1 MTVFLVLDSDI
12 KKQKHLRGHLSKI
25 VNIYFLESENDGFLK
40 SIFDFLKKNIAMSTT
55 WYECKVKYRKTND
68 LGVQKITTEPYLVDA
83 LSYTEAETRINE
95 EMSAYISEEFK
106 ITNIKV
112 ANYAEIHPFENA
124 DRWFKSRFS
133 LLAYDE
139 ESGKERK
146 TNMYLLVQAN
156 DVKEAFDNTT
166 HIMKGTM
173 GDYTIPAISE
183 SSIMDVFPYFSG
195 EEGEL
200 EQLEK
205 FNALKGSKPE
215 IAAVIDTMEFDPAIV
230 G

>member
-1 MTVFLVLDSDI
+1 M
-12 KKQKHLRGHLSKI
+12 
-25 VNIYFLESENDGFLK
+25 NIYFKNGKFIFPLK
-40 SIFDFLKKNIAMSTT
+40 SIFDILKKKEMSTI
-55 WYECKVKYRKTND
+55 WYECKVKYRKTD
-68 LGVQKITTEPYLVDA
+68 ETGLQKITTEPYLVDA

-124 DRWFKSRFS
+124 DRWFRSKVS

-156 DVKEAFDNTT
+156 DVKEAYDNTSSV
-166 HIMKGTM
+166 MKGTM

-183 SSIMDVFPYFSG
+183 SPIMDVFPYFSG
-195 EEGEL
+195 EEGEI

-215 IAAVIDTMEFDPAIV
+215 NTVVEIEDAMEFETAPEEEATV
-230 G
+230 

>member
-1 MTVFLVLDSDI
+1 MRNKNKCWHPSE
-12 KKQKHLRGHLSKI
+12 I
-25 VNIYFLESENDGFLK
+25 VNIYFINCAIFFPLK
-40 SIFDFLKKNIAMSTT
+40 SIFDILKKIYMSTI
-55 WYECKVKYRKTND
+55 WYECKVKYRKTD
-68 LGVQKITTEPYLVDA
+68 ETGAQKITTEPYLVDA
-83 LSYTEAETRINE
+83 LSYTEAESRINE

-124 DRWFKSRFS
+124 DRWFKSKVS

-156 DVKEAFDNTT
+156 DVKEAYDNTT
-166 HIMKGTM
+166 SVMKGTM

-183 SSIMDVFPYFSG
+183 SPIMDVFPYFSG
-195 EEGEL
+195 EEGET
-200 EQLEK
+200 EQLER
-205 FNALKGSKPE
+205 FNALKASKPE
-215 IAAVIDTMEFDPAIV
+215 TAEVVDHMEFETEMAE
-230 G
+230 

>member
-1 MTVFLVLDSDI
+1 LTSLKI
-12 KKQKHLRGHLSKI
+12 K
-25 VNIYFLESENDGFLK
+25 E
-40 SIFDFLKKNIAMSTT
+40 MSTI
-55 WYECKVKYRKTND
+55 WYECKVKYRKTD
-68 LGVQKITTEPYLVDA
+68 DTGVQKVTTEPYLVDA
-83 LSYTEAETRINE
+83 LSYTEAESRINE

-124 DRWFKSRFS
+124 DRWFKSKVS

-156 DVKEAFDNTT
+156 DVKEAYDNTT
-166 HIMKGTM
+166 SAMKGTM

-183 SSIMDVFPYFSG
+183 SPIMDVFPYFSG
-195 EEGEL
+195 EEGETA
-200 EQLEK
+200 QLER
-205 FNALKGSKPE
+205 FNALKASKPATADSIE
-215 IAAVIDTMEFDPAIV
+215 TIDTMEFDPEIV
-230 G
+230 GESV

>member
-1 MTVFLVLDSDI
+1 
-12 KKQKHLRGHLSKI
+12 
-25 VNIYFLESENDGFLK
+25 
-40 SIFDFLKKNIAMSTT
+40 MSTI
-55 WYECKVKYRKTND
+55 WYECKVKYRKTD
-68 LGVQKITTEPYLVDA
+68 ETGGQKITTEPYLVDA
-83 LSYTEAETRINE
+83 MSYTEAESRITE

-106 ITNIKV
+106 ITNIKM

-124 DRWFKSRFS
+124 DRWFKSKVS

-166 HIMKGTM
+166 GVMKGTM
-173 GDYTIPAISE
+173 GDYTIPAIME
-183 SSIMDVFPYFSG
+183 SPIMDVFPYFSG

-200 EQLEK
+200 EQIEK
-205 FNALKGSKPE
+205 FNALKASKPE
-215 IAAVIDTMEFDPAIV
+215 VAVEIVDHMEFAAEEETV
-230 G
+230 S